1 MTYMLS
7 EEEFAALKKKADNEI
22 KDRVDKLSEGIVQ
35 ACKSCGASLS
45 EAYRDPIFS
54 ELLNKIQ
61 ATCKEALE
69 P

>member
-1 MTYMLS
+1 MIYMLS
-7 EEEFAALKKKADNEI
+7 EEEFAARKKKADNEI

-45 EAYRDPIFS
+45 EASRDRIFS

-61 ATCKEALE
+61 IAYKEALK